1 MAQFDLPLEEL
12 VNYSPERIEPPDFD
26 DFWRQSLDEAR
37 EQRGPTVLH
46 PVESDLRTLEALDVR
61 FSGYGGQPIR
71 AWLLLP
77 AHRSE
82 PLPTI
87 VEFLGYGGG
96 RGSPLDWLVW
106 ASASYAHFVMDTRGQ
121 GSSWLAGDTPDVE
134 PAGSN
139 PQYPGFLTRGILD
152 PRTYYYRRVFV
163 DATMALDAAR
173 EHPSVD
179 PARVV
184 VAGTSQG
191 GGIALAAAALDP
203 SVRAALIDVP
213 FLTHFRRALE
223 VTDEAPYSELRHYLA
238 IHRLQEEQVFRT
250 LGYFDGRH
258 FAARASAPALFAV
271 GLEDQVTPP
280 STVFAAFNAYAGPKQ
295 IKVWPYS
302 GHDASEH
309 EHLVE
314 QFHFLDG
321 LGLRTGEQ
329 RKLV

>member
-1 MAQFDLPLEEL
+1 VLE
-12 VNYSPERIEPPDFD
+12 
-26 DFWRQSLDEAR
+26 
-37 EQRGPTVLH
+37 
-46 PVESDLRTLEALDVR
+46 PVESDLRTLEAIDVR
-61 FSGYGGQPIR
+61 FSGYGGQPVR

-77 AHRSE
+77 AHRSD

-106 ASASYAHFVMDTRGQ
+106 ASAGYAHFVMDTRGQ
-121 GSSWLAGDTPDVE
+121 GSVWLAGDTPDVE

-163 DATMALDAAR
+163 DAAMALGAAR

-179 PARVV
+179 PARVI

-203 SVRAALIDVP
+203 TVRAALIDVP

-223 VTDEAPYSELRHYLA
+223 VTDEAPYSELRHSLT
-238 IHRLQEEQVFRT
+238 IHRLQEEQVSQRWAISMGGTLPHEPQRRLSSPSASRT
-250 LGYFDGRH
+250 KSRH
-258 FAARASAPALFAV
+258 RRRSSRHSTRTRAPSRSRCGHTAATTRRSTSTWSNGSASSTGSAFAQGSSGSPCDSPPNSHAR
-271 GLEDQVTPP
+271 
-280 STVFAAFNAYAGPKQ
+280 
-295 IKVWPYS
+295 
-302 GHDASEH
+302 
-309 EHLVE
+309 
-314 QFHFLDG
+314 
-321 LGLRTGEQ
+321 R
-329 RKLV
+329 

>member
-106 ASASYAHFVMDTRGQ
+106 ASAGYAHFVMDTRGQ

-184 VAGTSQG
+184 VAGTS
-191 GGIALAAAALDP
+191 
-203 SVRAALIDVP
+203 
-213 FLTHFRRALE
+213 
-223 VTDEAPYSELRHYLA
+223 
-238 IHRLQEEQVFRT
+238 
-250 LGYFDGRH
+250 YFDGRH